1 MNIDITMVLFLLMYV
16 LLIVLV
22 LEVVKLNKRLNDIS
36 TESTI
41 PVEEIDLG
49 PFKTE
54 EEIEELLNELK
65 ETNNN
70 VADAFENTDQPI
82 AELADDENQ
91 IHLITPEQ
99 YMFETNIFEK
109 FELTYYEQANR
120 LEFMQN
126 NGVPF
131 VVRNVEE
138 CIDCGLKFF
147 GFFPGDPDTVYV
159 RNHPFGADF
168 KITKA
173 KEEIKDERVCD

>member
-16 LLIVLV
+16 LLLVLV

-36 TESTI
+36 TESMT
-41 PVEEIDLG
+41 PVEEINLG
-49 PFKTE
+49 PLKTE

-65 ETNNN
+65 ETNQN

-82 AELADDENQ
+82 VELSDDENQ

-109 FELTYYEQANR
+109 FELTYYEEDNR

-147 GFFPGDPDTVYV
+147 GFFPGDPDRVYV
-159 RNHPFGADF
+159 RNHEFCADF
-168 KITKA
+168 KITKVNEV
-173 KEEIKDERVCD
+173 KEDAGV